1 MTTGKIRVI
10 IRHKLKEEKTMWAWA
25 IINEK
30 TWELVEEGFVFEEDA
45 RKLAEEMG
53 EGFIVEL
60 MPL

>member
-1 MTTGKIRVI
+1 
-10 IRHKLKEEKTMWAWA
+10 MWAWA

-30 TWELVEEGFVFEEDA
+30 TWELVEEGIVFEEDA

-53 EGFIVEL
+53 EGFIVDL

>member
-1 MTTGKIRVI
+1 
-10 IRHKLKEEKTMWAWA
+10 MWAWA